1 MITNKVFKKICN
13 LSNSILKDRP
23 TLCNLGNPFLF
34 IVSGHPF
41 FLSRYK
47 NINPKQINF
56 LFYINYFLKILLN
69 LSQLF
74 FYFFRIFF
82 LRNLNN
88 IRKKEKYN
96 CIIISHIIN
105 KKNFENN
112 IDSQYC
118 GIEKKFSK
126 KKTIFFYLN
135 HIKLRKFSQSKKFK
149 SNSNFF
155 FNNNFI
161 DFKIYKKIIIQIF
174 CEFYFLSKKI
184 LKTKDNFKKIFY
196 IRCSQYTLSL
206 STVKNM
212 ILFYNLEKIILEN
225 KIKSIVITLEGH
237 PYEFLV
243 FLLKKKYKI
252 NVFAYQHSLVTNTHF
267 SMFLDID
274 KNLSPSK
281 ILTNGEVSYNFLKKK
296 IDKKKIIILGSNK
309 FRNRNKFNL
318 KNNSRCLILPTG
330 LESETLELL
339 KLCCK
344 CLENKK
350 NKFEFI
356 LRLHPHIDK
365 KKFVEENKHLL
376 SKVKISN
383 SLKLD
388 KDILLCKFVLYRGS
402 SSVVEAMQQGLIPI
416 YFYDN
421 NNQIQIDPLWQLKSK
436 NMVKNHKELFSTL
449 KKNNIINNHKI
460 QSYINFA
467 NKFYTPVNLKN
478 LRGIL

>member
-1 MITNKVFKKICN
+1 MTFKLGLTGSMGMGKTSTAALFKKHNCGVWDADKAVHRLYSKGGEAVKPIQKYFPEAVIEGLVN
-13 LSNSILKDRP
+13 RNKLKNYLQKDFGLITLLEGIVHPLVSADR
-23 TLCNLGNPFLF
+23 
-34 IVSGHPF
+34 
-41 FLSRYK
+41 
-47 NINPKQINF
+47 
-56 LFYINYFLKILLN
+56 
-69 LSQLF
+69 
-74 FYFFRIFF
+74 
-82 LRNLNN
+82 
-88 IRKKEKYN
+88 
-96 CIIISHIIN
+96 N
-105 KKNFENN
+105 KF
-112 IDSQYC
+112 
-118 GIEKKFSK
+118 IEK
-126 KKTIFFYLN
+126 T
-135 HIKLRKFSQSKKFK
+135 
-149 SNSNFF
+149 
-155 FNNNFI
+155 
-161 DFKIYKKIIIQIF
+161 
-174 CEFYFLSKKI
+174 
-184 LKTKDNFKKIFY
+184 
-196 IRCSQYTLSL
+196 
-206 STVKNM
+206 
-212 ILFYNLEKIILEN
+212 
-225 KIKSIVITLEGH
+225 
-237 PYEFLV
+237 
-243 FLLKKKYKI
+243 KYKI

-309 FRNRNKFNL
+309 YRNRNKFNL
-318 KNNSRCLILPTG
+318 KSNSRCLILPTG

-467 NKFYTPVNLKN
+467 NKFYTPINHKN